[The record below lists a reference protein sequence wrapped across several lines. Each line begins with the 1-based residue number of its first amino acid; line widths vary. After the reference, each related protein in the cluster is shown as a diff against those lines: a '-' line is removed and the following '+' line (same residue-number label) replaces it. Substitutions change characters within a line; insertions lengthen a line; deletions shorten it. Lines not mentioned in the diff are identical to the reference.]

1 MSPLVAAQ
9 GLSSGNNRP
18 GTGTS
23 SISGYSALFPSN
35 YNAVGNRGWSASC
48 LRPAPPLRPC
58 LALGTASNGSPIRSN
73 RKPTTYAEDALILDV
88 IEAYCSNGKSKNT
101 IPSVELLTGGNVQ
114 MHDKLARSN
123 LHRSSVDLGRS
134 SSAVITQPL
143 HRRSFRPHVRA
154 STWCCGSLI
163 MKRVKH
169 SI

>member
-101 IPSVELLTGGNVQ
+101 IPSGMYILSSHFTSTVSIYRCVNCQ
-114 MHDKLARSN
+114 CPKLYLFHLSCWEKQW
-123 LHRSSVDLGRS
+123 SY
-134 SSAVITQPL
+134 
-143 HRRSFRPHVRA
+143 
-154 STWCCGSLI
+154 
-163 MKRVKH
+163 
-169 SI
+169 